1 MRFTEILQMCFR
13 NLIRR
18 KSRTFLTVIGV
29 VIGTCA
35 IIVMV
40 SLGIGLKDIMTKQL
54 EAWGDLRVIQI
65 YNWSDEGGDV
75 KLDDDT
81 LASFAEME
89 GVDCVTPMCDSTT
102 GFMVTSGQHDRYTAY
117 AEIAGLY
124 PDALEKMNYE
134 LLEGEYIKNEKM
146 GKTIPVL
153 VGEDMAYQFTDTKR
167 PEGSNFI
174 YYGDYYGE
182 EEEEGA
188 EKPEPFVDVNKDTMY
203 FTTMDYGEEGGST
216 GEPFRQE
223 IRVVGILKK
232 DYSKDYRTGT
242 GIFMSVD
249 NLRLLEKNYNR
260 YYNIKQSNRSVNYN
274 QAYIHVED
282 MAYAEAVTN
291 EVQAQGFEAY
301 SMETERKAMEQ
312 TMMGVQAILGG
323 LGAISLFVA
332 AIGITNTMVM
342 SIYERTKEI
351 GVMKALG
358 CYVRDIRMLFL
369 MEAAGIGLLGGII
382 GILLSFLLSFI
393 LNVVLAGAMSGMMG
407 GEVQG
412 NISIIPLWLVL
423 AAMLFSTM
431 VGVLAGFLPAKRAT
445 KISALEAIRSAE

>member
-40 SLGIGLKDIMTKQL
+40 SLGFGVKDMLTRQL
-54 EAWGDLRVIQI
+54 ESFGDLRNINI
-65 YNWSDEGGDV
+65 FNWGDDMGSEKQLNDE
-75 KLDDDT
+75 KLD
-81 LASFAEME
+81 SFAQLE
-89 GVDCVTPMCDSTT
+89 GVDCVTPMSDCDV
-102 GFMVTSGQHDRYTAY
+102 GFMVTAGQKDRYTAY
-117 AEIAGLY
+117 AEIAGVY
-124 PDALEKMNYE
+124 PDALEKLDYE
-134 LLEGEYIKNEKM
+134 LIEGEYLSDEKM

-167 PEGSNFI
+167 PEGSNYI
-174 YYGDYYGE
+174 YVDE
-182 EEEEGA
+182 ESDE
-188 EKPEPFVDVNKDTMY
+188 EKPDPFVDLHKDTLY
-203 FTTMDYGEEGGST
+203 FTDYGYGEGDMGAESK
-216 GEPFRQE
+216 EPFRQE
-223 IRVVGILKK
+223 IRVVGVLKK
-232 DYSKDYRTGT
+232 DYSKDYRTYS
-242 GIFMSVD
+242 GIFMSVE
-249 NLRLLEKNYNR
+249 NMRTLVKNYNR
-260 YYNIKQSNRSVNYN
+260 YNGIKQSNKNTNYH
-274 QAYIHVED
+274 QVYIHVQD
-282 MAYAEAVTN
+282 ISYVEAVS
-291 EVQAQGFEAY
+291 QAVEAEGFETY

-312 TMMGVQAILGG
+312 TMMGVQAVLGG

-382 GILLSFLLSFI
+382 GILLSFLFSFI

-412 NISIIPLWLVL
+412 SISIIPPWLVL
-423 AAMLFSTM
+423 AAMFFSTM
-431 VGVLAGFLPAKRAT
+431 VGVLAGFFPAKRAT